1 MKKMEK
7 STLIGVFGGMAAV
20 GVGMALKGADPS
32 TLINPAAFLI
42 IIMGTIAAIFNAFT
56 MQGLKKVPKLFK
68 ILFFGKKLMP
78 KQEILELFVSL
89 AKSAKQGGVVAIEK
103 RAQEIDDA
111 FLKSSLIMVADGFDA
126 NFIADTIESEIKQM
140 EERHRSGALIFA
152 QCGMYAPTLGVL
164 GAVIG
169 LIAALGNLSD
179 IDQLG
184 HSIAAAFVATLLG
197 IFTGYV
203 LWHPFA
209 NKLKQ
214 ISQEEVE
221 IKKMIL
227 EGALTLQ
234 SGASSIAMEAR
245 LQAFIPLSERK
256 SQRDEGDSSEEN
268 NNEAKEK
275 A

>member
-1 MKKMEK
+1 MEK
-7 STLIGVFGGMAAV
+7 STIIGVVGGIAAV
-20 GVGMALKGADPS
+20 GVGMALKGADPHS
-32 TLINPAAFLI
+32 LINPAAFLI
-42 IIMGTIAAIFNAFT
+42 IFAGTAAALFNAFT
-56 MQGLKKVPKLFK
+56 MKGLKKVPKLFK
-68 ILFFGKKLMP
+68 IVFFGRQIMP
-78 KQEILELFVSL
+78 KQEVLELFVSV
-89 AKSAKQGGVVAIEK
+89 AKAAKRDGVMGIEK
-103 RAQEIDDA
+103 RANEIEDP
-111 FLKSSLIMVADGFDA
+111 FIRSGLILVADGFSAD
-126 NFIADTIESEIKQM
+126 FIAEVMELDIKQM

-179 IDQLG
+179 IDKLG

-221 IKKMIL
+221 LKKMVM
-227 EGALTLQ
+227 EGALALQ
-234 SGASSIAMEAR
+234 SGASSIAMEAK
-245 LQAFIPLSERK
+245 LQSFIPLSERQ
-256 SQRDEGDSSEEN
+256 SLRDAGNAEG
-268 NNEAKEK
+268 
-275 A
+275 